1 MEDNV
6 SGHSDSGQNAGGPD
20 VTQVMPA
27 SPPPGS
33 TQGPPSGT
41 GSPSG
46 PPTGGGRNRT
56 LIVVAVVVVVLLLGW
71 ALTYV
76 LQTRRLADL
85 ESDLE
90 SAQQTVRELSE
101 RLDGSEVPTGT
112 PTEGTDGGEEA
123 AEESD
128 SAGSADADGEDPGT
142 DEDADEPPT
151 GYEDGQYI
159 GYITDIWNVAQSR
172 WIQIDYI
179 QFLTGDEAAAAA
191 AARGDESP
199 PPNDYYIVNDNP
211 LLREFNVREGLEV
224 TMWTW
229 DLPGHGVAEDHV
241 PFDIWWD
248 AIEMGGRTEL
258 LRDPYWITVDNGTV
272 IEIEEQYLP

>member
-1 MEDNV
+1 MDENTVGDV
-6 SGHSDSGQNAGGPD
+6 GSGRDQAGPG
-20 VTQVMPA
+20 VTQVMPQSPPA
-27 SPPPGS
+27 GSAQGPPPGAE
-33 TQGPPSGT
+33 TPA
-41 GSPSG
+41 G
-46 PPTGGGRNRT
+46 PPTGGDRNRT
-56 LIVVAVVVVVLLLGW
+56 LLIVAVIVILLLLLGC
-71 ALTYV
+71 ALTYIM
-76 LQTRRLADL
+76 QRRQLSDL
-85 ESDLE
+85 ESELE
-90 SAQQTVRELSE
+90 SAQQTMRDLSE
-101 RLDGSEVPTGT
+101 RIGDSESAT
-112 PTEGTDGGEEA
+112 PTTDGDGGEAAADEEA
-123 AEESD
+123 AGGE
-128 SAGSADADGEDPGT
+128 SAGEDGSAT
-142 DEDADEPPT
+142 DEEAEEPPT
-151 GYEDGQYI
+151 GCEDGQYI
-159 GYITDIWNVAQSR
+159 GYITDIWNVGQSR

-199 PPNDYYIVNDNP
+199 PPNDYYIINDNP

-272 IEIEEQYLP
+272 IEIEEQFLP